1 MSLPQM
7 IRKNLFWRGLYYF
20 SYFLLNVGIARVF
33 EAEGSGKIFLIINN
47 LQIVLMVA
55 SIGLPNGI
63 MYFSSSHPA
72 SRPLLSRLSMLWSI
86 LATLLVVPVLHWF
99 YPFDHGIER
108 EVFSMYYVFPYLCGI
123 MLSTFFTS
131 MLISE
136 GDYTMPSLVP
146 LLINVVLLILL
157 PFEGNPVGQS
167 DIQWYERIF
176 FLAFL
181 VQGIAMAVVYLLR
194 YRKQK
199 AVVPHNEPAEK
210 PILEKIFKYSLVSLV
225 ANLAFFLLNKIDFL
239 FVAAYETASALGN
252 YIQVSRMGQL
262 FILIPTT
269 FAAVIL
275 PETARGRSVHASIIF
290 LGKAMLVLLMGFF
303 LVILFWGDSIFR
315 LLLGESFT
323 NMRIPFLILL
333 PGIYFLSVHALLAA
347 YFGGKGTLHINIIS
361 SVAAL
366 IIMIAGDILFI
377 PVYGINGA
385 AAVSTVS
392 YWVCLVISYR
402 YYMKE
407 HPSGFISF
415 FLPTRRDIQKMAGYF
430 NPFKK

>member
-1 MSLPQM
+1 MSFPQM

-33 EAEGSGKIFLIINN
+33 EADGSGKIFLIINN

-55 SIGLPNGI
+55 SISLPNGI
-63 MYFSSSHPA
+63 MYFSSSHPE

-86 LATLLVVPVLHWF
+86 LATLLVVPVLYWL
-99 YPFDHGIER
+99 YPFDHGIESG
-108 EVFSMYYVFPYLCGI
+108 VFSFYYVFPYLCGI

-136 GDYTMPSLVP
+136 GDYTMPNLVP
-146 LLINVVLLILL
+146 MLVNIGLLIIL
-157 PFEGNPVGQS
+157 PFEGNPFGIS
-167 DIQWYERIF
+167 NIQWYERLF

-181 VQGIAMAVVYLLR
+181 VQGLVMAFMYLWHQKNQRANLPEKQFP
-194 YRKQK
+194 RK
-199 AVVPHNEPAEK
+199 NF
-210 PILEKIFKYSLVSLV
+210 LGKIFKYSLVSLV

-239 FVAAYETASALGN
+239 FVAAYESASALGN

-262 FILIPTT
+262 FILIPTS

-275 PETARGRSVHASIIF
+275 PETARGGQVHASIKF
-290 LGKAMLVLLMGFF
+290 LGKSMLVLIIGFF
-303 LVILFWGDSIFR
+303 LIILFWGDSIFR

-333 PGIYFLSVHALLAA
+333 PGIYFLSVHSMLAA
-347 YFGGKGTLHINIIS
+347 YFGGKGSLHINILS
-361 SVAAL
+361 SVVAL
-366 IIMIAGDILFI
+366 IIMIAGDYFFI
-377 PVYGINGA
+377 PLFGINGA

-392 YWVCLVISYR
+392 YWVCMVISYK

-407 HPSGFISF
+407 HPSGLISF
-415 FLPTRRDIQKMAGYF
+415 FLPTGRDIQKMAGYF